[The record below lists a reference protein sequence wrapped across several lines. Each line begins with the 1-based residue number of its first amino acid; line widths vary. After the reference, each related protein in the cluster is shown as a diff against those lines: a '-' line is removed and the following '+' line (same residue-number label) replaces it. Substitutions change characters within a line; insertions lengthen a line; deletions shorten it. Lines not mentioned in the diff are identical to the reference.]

1 MLQPTTD
8 FLNLLN
14 TNPAVLRHYIKYS
27 CGDNEN
33 LFIRSKNDVIYKFL
47 GITDKFAQ
55 TKVYDEF
62 KSNLI
67 KAVKSDA
74 RRGRIRVNGTYATLF
89 GNPIEMLQYVI
100 GKFDG
105 KPQLGCGN
113 IYCKNFAFN
122 KLILGS
128 RSPHVCASNIYLAN
142 NVYSATIERYF
153 NLSKQIVVVNSIN
166 EPLLDRFSGS
176 DFDSDTC
183 MLTDNPT
190 LISAAQKNYDKFL
203 VPLNQVEAKKIHRD
217 YCQDELADLDI
228 KTSTNKIGEDIN
240 LAQILTTLFWDNIH
254 HGQTFEDNKELYCDI
269 VSLDILSNIEIDK
282 AKKEFDVN
290 TKSEVDTI
298 RAKYAQRDKND
309 KSIIPKFLGYIART
323 KGYYDNRRKSYEYY
337 ETSMDYIQQ
346 YLSKLKFKHP
356 TQYLPFSDLFKA
368 TTGKASANYSQRS
381 VVLSEITKA
390 KNAIHLISSSASYS
404 KEEKYQRMYEIIS
417 ERDRRINSLKL
428 NLNTIRLLVRTIDN
442 KKYSQYR
449 KGLFDTLFA
458 NRNDDFYKAL
468 IEIKEPI
475 SEIRLD
481 PMGDIDIYGYK
492 YKIK

>member
-1 MLQPTTD
+1 MDKPLKTT
-8 FLNLLN
+8 
-14 TNPAVLRHYIKYS
+14 
-27 CGDNEN
+27 
-33 LFIRSKNDVIYKFL
+33 KNCTVI
-47 GITDKFAQ
+47 
-55 TKVYDEF
+55 
-62 KSNLI
+62 
-67 KAVKSDA
+67 
-74 RRGRIRVNGTYATLF
+74 
-89 GNPIEMLQYVI
+89 
-100 GKFDG
+100 
-105 KPQLGCGN
+105 
-113 IYCKNFAFN
+113 
-122 KLILGS
+122 
-128 RSPHVCASNIYLAN
+128 
-142 NVYSATIERYF
+142 
-153 NLSKQIVVVNSIN
+153 
-166 EPLLDRFSGS
+166 
-176 DFDSDTC
+176 
-183 MLTDNPT
+183 
-190 LISAAQKNYDKFL
+190 
-203 VPLNQVEAKKIHRD
+203 
-217 YCQDELADLDI
+217 
-228 KTSTNKIGEDIN
+228 
-240 LAQILTTLFWDNIH
+240 
-254 HGQTFEDNKELYCDI
+254 
-269 VSLDILSNIEIDK
+269 SLDILSNIEIDK

-356 TQYLPFSDLFKA
+356 TQYLPFSDLFK
-368 TTGKASANYSQRS
+368 TTAGKASANYSQRS

-390 KNAIHLISSSASYS
+390 KNAIHLISSSVSYS

-475 SEIRLD
+475 SEISSD